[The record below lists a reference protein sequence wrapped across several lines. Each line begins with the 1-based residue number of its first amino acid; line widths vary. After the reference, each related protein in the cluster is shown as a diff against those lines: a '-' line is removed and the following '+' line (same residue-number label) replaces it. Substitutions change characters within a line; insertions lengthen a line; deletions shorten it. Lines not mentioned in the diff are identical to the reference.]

1 MILASTTSS
10 TTSIAAAKIKYILSC
25 CDNVFTVIETIS
37 HRSLF
42 FFLIKADCLNQ
53 TLNRYAMRV
62 SPAICNR
69 VVDAVRGVLNQFVSD
84 IYIYTDHCKGGQSG
98 KYVIL

>member
-10 TTSIAAAKIKYILSC
+10 TTSIAAVKIKYILSC

-42 FFLIKADCLNQ
+42 FFIKADCLNQ

>member
-1 MILASTTSS
+1 
-10 TTSIAAAKIKYILSC
+10 
-25 CDNVFTVIETIS
+25 
-37 HRSLF
+37 
-42 FFLIKADCLNQ
+42 
-53 TLNRYAMRV
+53 MRV

-98 KYVIL
+98 KYVILQQTFNFFTGESACFTIIHAVNIHSKTKNYLSIFPY

>member
-1 MILASTTSS
+1 
-10 TTSIAAAKIKYILSC
+10 
-25 CDNVFTVIETIS
+25 
-37 HRSLF
+37 
-42 FFLIKADCLNQ
+42 
-53 TLNRYAMRV
+53 MRV

-98 KYVIL
+98 KYVILKQTFNFFTRESACFTTIHAVNIHSKTKIIFLYFLTEHKAYHVSSSIYKMWCYQHC

>member
-1 MILASTTSS
+1 MITFLLLQRPLH
-10 TTSIAAAKIKYILSC
+10 IDHY
-25 CDNVFTVIETIS
+25 
-37 HRSLF
+37 F
-42 FFLIKADCLNQ
+42 FFGKKLICLNQ

-84 IYIYTDHCKGGQSG
+84 IYKSFIQITAKEVNLESMSFYNKPLIFLQGNQHVSPQFMQ
-98 KYVIL
+98 

>member
-1 MILASTTSS
+1 
-10 TTSIAAAKIKYILSC
+10 
-25 CDNVFTVIETIS
+25 
-37 HRSLF
+37 
-42 FFLIKADCLNQ
+42 
-53 TLNRYAMRV
+53 MRV

-98 KYVIL
+98 KYVILKQTFNFFTSKSACFTTIHAANIHSKTKNYLSIFPY